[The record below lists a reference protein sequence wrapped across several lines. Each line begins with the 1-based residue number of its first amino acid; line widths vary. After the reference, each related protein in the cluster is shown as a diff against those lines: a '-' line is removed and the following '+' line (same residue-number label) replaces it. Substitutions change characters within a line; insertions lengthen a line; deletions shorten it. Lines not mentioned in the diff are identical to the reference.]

1 MLRSPSNIVRP
12 ETYFGWSKLFANKWG
27 HCFLNVSS
35 SSISHSSSSWPTCPA
50 ERPLWHQMTTMNVPF
65 HSPLKSYQKILNDR
79 DRTRTCNPQI
89 RSLVHYPLG
98 NTAGD
103 MEILLALLVVVW
115 YNNLGCNNTI
125 LMNVFLRS
133 FPVLASA
140 VHILKL
146 ERYRED

>member
-1 MLRSPSNIVRP
+1 
-12 ETYFGWSKLFANKWG
+12 
-27 HCFLNVSS
+27 
-35 SSISHSSSSWPTCPA
+35 
-50 ERPLWHQMTTMNVPF
+50 MTTMNVPF

-89 RSLVHYPLG
+89 RSLVPYPLG
-98 NTAGD
+98 HTAGD
-103 MEILLALLVVVW
+103 TEILLALLVVVW
-115 YNNLGCNNTI
+115 YNNLGCNITI

-133 FPVLASA
+133 IPVLASA